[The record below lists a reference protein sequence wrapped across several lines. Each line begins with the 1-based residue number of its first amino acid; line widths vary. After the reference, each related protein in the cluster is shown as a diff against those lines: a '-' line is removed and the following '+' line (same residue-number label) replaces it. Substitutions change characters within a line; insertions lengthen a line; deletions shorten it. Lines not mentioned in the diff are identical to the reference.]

1 MLNVTWTL
9 DKDCPTNAHCHCHE
23 DKTVTALRLWVIL
36 SGRPAPN
43 CLIFQRSPLI
53 TAVRVRVNVP
63 IEDCAWGGYFHI
75 SAALNCLAR
84 ALPTFLI
91 FILLHERLLD
101 MPAIECL
108 TLKSGQFLELFWRNE
123 AKADWLAKCFVF

>member
-1 MLNVTWTL
+1 M
-9 DKDCPTNAHCHCHE
+9 
-23 DKTVTALRLWVIL
+23 
-36 SGRPAPN
+36 SGCLAPN

-63 IEDCAWGGYFHI
+63 IEDCAVGDI
-75 SAALNCLAR
+75 STFLQLSIVSSR